1 MIEFENDSI
10 ETVAPVET
18 RAEALEDMPPGVE
31 THLTAV
37 PEEFVRAAESGTSPV
52 FGIIVLALLAPDL
65 GIWDWLVSI
74 VTLTAAVF
82 TVDVCRPDLLVEI
95 EGMTP

>member
-1 MIEFENDSI
+1 
-10 ETVAPVET
+10 
-18 RAEALEDMPPGVE
+18 MPPAPGAGTPHIDLERVVAAVVKGNWIAAGA
-31 THLTAV
+31 TAAAAYLTALLG
-37 PEEFVRAAESGTSPV
+37 AT
-52 FGIIVLALLAPDL
+52 IVLALLAPDL